1 MFEVIFSL
9 PALLPPVS
17 RWGVTQEQKSS
28 PFSILKLFV
37 LVFEENWMMK
47 LNTHGQ
53 LGNMT
58 RPNLA
63 AWKPWSAAAAS
74 HTWKFYFASSSST
87 TVYYSLQAAAHLL
100 PNVGA
105 QFTKIYICLL
115 TRSNQNGLPSPQA
128 ECHLDM
134 DVLPSVCKLDWE
146 TFLVAFHRWTKGNSR
161 SLVPVKT

>member
-17 RWGVTQEQKSS
+17 RRGVTQEQKSS
-28 PFSILKLFV
+28 LFSILKLFV
-37 LVFEENWMMK
+37 LVFEENWVMK

-74 HTWKFYFASSSST
+74 HTWKF
-87 TVYYSLQAAAHLL
+87 
-100 PNVGA
+100 
-105 QFTKIYICLL
+105 
-115 TRSNQNGLPSPQA
+115 
-128 ECHLDM
+128 
-134 DVLPSVCKLDWE
+134 
-146 TFLVAFHRWTKGNSR
+146 
-161 SLVPVKT
+161 